1 MDRHIRHIKRW
12 RVVTAFAASAVV
24 LAACAPSPSEP
35 DNFVRA
41 EQGRGGIAQ
50 APAPGPG
57 PNAQPT
63 AGQRLA
69 ISHRFTLRLPS
80 REVEPLQQKHLA
92 ECARLRCTV
101 LNTYVDR
108 SSEGRITASSSV
120 RIAPDAYGILAALIA
135 APPAEVISHSQTSE
149 DKTIP
154 LLDLEKRLDGKSALR
169 DRLTALLSDPS
180 AKTAAELVAI
190 EKELAQVQGDIEAAT
205 AQRDYLRTITET
217 VRVDITYR
225 GQPSL
230 IRGVDLTPIT
240 SALDGSGR
248 TIVQSV
254 AYLISFLVALVP
266 WLPLIAFVVWL
277 VRRLTR
283 YWRARK
289 VQTS

>member
-1 MDRHIRHIKRW
+1 M
-12 RVVTAFAASAVV
+12 
-24 LAACAPSPSEP
+24 PSPLP
-35 DNFVRA
+35 
-41 EQGRGGIAQ
+41 
-50 APAPGPG
+50 
-57 PNAQPT
+57 
-63 AGQRLA
+63 GQRLA

-101 LNTYVDR
+101 LNTYVDC

-225 GQPSL
+225 GQPAL